1 MDVQAYMGSSSI
13 RFDLS
18 IRDKSIFGPE
28 RDRYCRHMLDKALL
42 RGENIDPWQMW
53 QRVERCNAVVCKYCR
68 LERDSE
74 YIKHACGWWDRALD
88 ISGKTMCFCFCHDDL
103 GYSLDDDDQFVFC
116 NFRKVH
122 RQALVK
128 ALRNVNALRID
139 YIHGNPLNFI
149 KYIASRDGIMIVSDD
164 DYGEMLPH
172 EILSI
177 RPFSGFVRRFKTF
190 AKMMQILRGTAF
202 GQFLRPKYM
211 RRFFLCSKLLFSW
224 RHEGMSNDAVLIHYL
239 QQARAQFLQFEKTV
253 SASKAMAGPPRDI
266 GLSKRVAKFLRYD
279 ADKSRIFC
287 DAGGFYCLRHVL
299 QLRRFADVS
308 AADIWN
314 EVTRDNTRFAVR
326 DADGRRMLRAKY
338 TRWSKHNV

>member
-164 DYGEMLPH
+164 ECGFLRPY

-177 RPFSGFVRRFKTF
+177 QVFSGFKRLVKTF
-190 AKMMQILRGTAF
+190 AEKMQILRSTAL
-202 GQFLRPKYM
+202 GQFLRLKHL
-211 RRFFLCSKLLFSW
+211 RRFHLCSKTLFSSR
-224 RHEGMSNDAVLIHYL
+224 RHDIAIFNHLKNA
-239 QQARAQFLQFEKTV
+239 KT
-253 SASKAMAGPPRDI
+253 
-266 GLSKRVAKFLRYD
+266 
-279 ADKSRIFC
+279 
-287 DAGGFYCLRHVL
+287 
-299 QLRRFADVS
+299 
-308 AADIWN
+308 
-314 EVTRDNTRFAVR
+314 
-326 DADGRRMLRAKY
+326 
-338 TRWSKHNV
+338 